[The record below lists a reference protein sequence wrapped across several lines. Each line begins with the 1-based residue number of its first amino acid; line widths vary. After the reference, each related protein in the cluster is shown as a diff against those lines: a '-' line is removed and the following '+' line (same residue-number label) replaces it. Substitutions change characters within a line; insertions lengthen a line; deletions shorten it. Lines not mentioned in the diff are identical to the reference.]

1 MSDEKPKLKELVLK
15 DISDTSVLPVLTTG
29 ALAGCFLVNAVDISV
44 PSPRLPKI
52 VQDTWNW
59 RGDDQKL
66 TLNNLWV
73 AVDSTWASA
82 RKVSENIKMTE
93 AVFDIFNL
101 CGLCV
106 VGERSGLKKS
116 MTRAVKKKSFIE
128 AQMLHHDGSGF
139 EDGNHPAVLLIR
151 RDRKTD
157 KPILSVVG
165 NPEESISFDF
175 GAEAVESPC
184 AAILAFPPKK

>member
-1 MSDEKPKLKELVLK
+1 MTDKEPQSEQLVLK

-59 RGDDQKL
+59 QGDDQKL

-73 AVDSTWASA
+73 AVDSTWVGA

-116 MTRAVKKKSFIE
+116 MTRAVKKKAYIKAE
-128 AQMLHHDGSGF
+128 MLYHDGSGF
-139 EDGNHPAVLLIR
+139 EDGKHPAVLLIR

-165 NPEESISFDF
+165 NSEESISFDF
-175 GAEAVESPC
+175 GAEEVESPLDN
-184 AAILAFPPKK
+184 IIAFPPKK

>member
-1 MSDEKPKLKELVLK
+1 MTDEQKGQLVLK
-15 DISDTSVLPVLTTG
+15 DLTDTPVLPVLTDG

-52 VQDTWNW
+52 VQETWNW
-59 RGDDQKL
+59 QGDDQKL

-73 AVDSTWASA
+73 AVEASWVSA
-82 RKVSENIKMTE
+82 RKASAKIKMTE

-101 CGLCV
+101 CGLCA
-106 VGERSGLKKS
+106 VGEKSGLKKS
-116 MTRAVKKKSFIE
+116 MTRAVKKKAYIKAE
-128 AQMLHHDGSGF
+128 MLYHDGSGF
-139 EDGNHPAVLLIR
+139 EDGKHPAVLLIR

-175 GAEAVESPC
+175 GAEEVESPLDN
-184 AAILAFPPKK
+184 IIAFPPKK